1 MGACGS
7 PLELWSPCPESSR
20 PTYPGR
26 AWCALLQ
33 HRCVGKAPSPRYNH
47 RPQLLPG
54 GLHLWTRGSQL
65 PGWDQ
70 RRLGGCT
77 ARCSTCRT
85 LSGTSHDGVPRRPW
99 ERKTRDPSRKPASPS
114 ANLGNRQR
122 QNRPLLSWRPG
133 PELNNSSGDPE
144 APTAP
149 LAIVLHK
156 GPSDAVKE
164 SSGRRREDFC
174 PPSDGGHQRQTEA
187 SGGMRYESQ
196 LWANG
201 EEESPLTT
209 FPHPLNPT

>member
-1 MGACGS
+1 MHFYSTDVWGRRPRLGITTV
-7 PLELWSPCPESSR
+7 PSSCLVAF
-20 PTYPGR
+20 TYGHV
-26 AWCALLQ
+26 AASCQA
-33 HRCVGKAPSPRYNH
+33 GTK
-47 RPQLLPG
+47 G
-54 GLHLWTRGSQL
+54 GW
-65 PGWDQ
+65 
-70 RRLGGCT
+70 GGCT
-77 ARCSTCRT
+77 ARCSTCCT
-85 LSGTSHDGVPRRPW
+85 LSGASHDGVPRRPW
-99 ERKTRDPSRKPASPS
+99 ERKTRDPSRNPASPS

-133 PELNNSSGDPE
+133 PELNNSPGDPE

-174 PPSDGGHQRQTEA
+174 PPSDGGHRRQTEA

-201 EEESPLTT
+201 EGESPLTT